1 MMRSDDG
8 VKKPGVEL
16 DSFFSLLYVRYIVF
30 CERIE
35 PAELGTAFLAY
46 NVRTEWQQQHGWISQ
61 RCPVTSD
68 ASGKLL
74 GPMFLF
80 LWENAEK
87 VIR

>member
-46 NVRTEWQQQHGWISQ
+46 NV
-61 RCPVTSD
+61 
-68 ASGKLL
+68 
-74 GPMFLF
+74 
-80 LWENAEK
+80 
-87 VIR
+87 